1 MLSWIVTWKKVKL
14 NPYLSYTRINFEWLT
29 DHMLERER
37 EGKKE
42 REGGKEEEREEG
54 RKKGRGKKE
63 GRNHISSRKNVGKF
77 PYNLSV
83 GKAF

>member
-1 MLSWIVTWKKVKL
+1 MEEGKTKSIFIIHQNKL
-14 NPYLSYTRINFEWLT
+14 RMAKRSN
-29 DHMLERER
+29 HMLERER